1 MEAAWPLLP
10 YPGGYRISE
19 DKIRVKGIMVKVS
32 VAPHDP
38 FGGSTFKSALSFQP
52 WLHVLEFPGVPVL
65 RGSDFIALC
74 GALASILLQF
84 PS

>member
-19 DKIRVKGIMVKVS
+19 DKIRVKGIM
-32 VAPHDP
+32 APHDP

-52 WLHVLEFPGVPVL
+52 WLHVLEFPGVP
-65 RGSDFIALC
+65 R
-74 GALASILLQF
+74 
-84 PS
+84 P